1 MMMSLHSVTVA
12 YICTRLDRRK
22 CEEEDVANDGVA
34 EVRGRHGSLH
44 RLAQLINIFL
54 QTEGWEIF
62 KKALDAPV
70 EASPR

>member
-1 MMMSLHSVTVA
+1 MMMSLHSVTVV

-34 EVRGRHGSLH
+34 EVRGRHDSLH
-44 RLAQLINIFL
+44 SRAQLIIFL